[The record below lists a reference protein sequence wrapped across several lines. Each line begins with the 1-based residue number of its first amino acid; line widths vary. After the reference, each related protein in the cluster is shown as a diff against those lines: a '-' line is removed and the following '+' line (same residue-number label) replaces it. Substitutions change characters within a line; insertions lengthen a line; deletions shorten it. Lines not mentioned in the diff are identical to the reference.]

1 MVRFFR
7 SFGVNPLFIYVF
19 AEIMGILLGATGAS
33 VFIYEKVLVPVL
45 GNYPGSLAYALLYV
59 LFVGVLFIFY
69 TRKVF
74 MSRSKNGNRKLVK

>member
-1 MVRFFR
+1 
-7 SFGVNPLFIYVF
+7 
-19 AEIMGILLGATGAS
+19 MGILLGATGAS

-69 TRKVF
+69 YKKGIFIVKDL
-74 MSRSKNGNRKLVK
+74 KNGNRKIS